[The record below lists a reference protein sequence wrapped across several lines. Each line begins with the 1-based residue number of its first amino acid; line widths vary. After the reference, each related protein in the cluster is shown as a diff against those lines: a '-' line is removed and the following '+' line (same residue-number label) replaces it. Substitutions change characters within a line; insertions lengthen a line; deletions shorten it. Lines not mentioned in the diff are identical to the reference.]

1 MTVLLA
7 GVRRLSQWGLWFG
20 GALVLLAAI
29 LIGVDVV
36 LRVVFNRSIGGADEL
51 SGYALAIGTVWSLGA
66 ALLDRAHI
74 RIDSLYILFP
84 TPLRLALDV
93 IGLVLF
99 IAFFALV
106 TWHGIGVLQQS
117 IQSGSHSQ
125 SALETP
131 LIIPQV
137 LWIAGLVAFLVTGLV
152 LLIHALVLA
161 MRGDASAMAKAIGT
175 KSAEEEV
182 EEEIAAL
189 KGHQANG
196 GAA

>member
-20 GALVLLAAI
+20 GALVLLAAV
-29 LIGVDVV
+29 LIGVDVM

-66 ALLDRAHI
+66 TLLDRAHI

-93 IGLVLF
+93 MGLVLF

-137 LWIAGLVAFLVTGLV
+137 LWIAGLIAFLLTGFV
-152 LLIHALVLA
+152 LLIHALGLA
-161 MRGDASAMAKAIGT
+161 LRGDASAMAKAIGT

-182 EEEIAAL
+182 EEEIDAL
-189 KGHQANG
+189 KGRQANG
-196 GAA
+196 GAV